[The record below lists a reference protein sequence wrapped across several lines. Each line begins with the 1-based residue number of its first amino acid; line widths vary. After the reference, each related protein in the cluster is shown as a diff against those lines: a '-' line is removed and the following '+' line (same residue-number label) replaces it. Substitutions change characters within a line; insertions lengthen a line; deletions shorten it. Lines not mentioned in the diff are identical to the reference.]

1 MNLPEALNP
10 VAYIREVRLLVAELR
25 GGVTADQLF
34 NLVLTSFVFAMA
46 ALVQIPAW
54 ILRTESQSLEYL
66 AVLALPALVVFAFV
80 CLWQVSR
87 SRRDDGD

>member
-1 MNLPEALNP
+1 MNLPEAVNP

-34 NLVLTSFVFAMA
+34 NLVLTSFVFAVA

-54 ILRTESQSLEYL
+54 ILRTESESLERV
-66 AVLALPALVVFAFV
+66 AVLAPAALVGFALL

-87 SRRDDGD
+87 SRRGEGD